1 MLSAFVFL
9 SQIVI
14 TSLVLHKL
22 VQEKRKAE
30 VLSLAWKLITIQG
43 DEVNLMRMISKLVI
57 FSLIVSIFIA
67 NIPQKVDASVSVSAA
82 SAVLIEQKS
91 GRILYEKDAHTKRR
105 IASITKIMTAKLA
118 IESGK
123 MNQYVKVSEQATRA
137 EGSSVYLKPGEKIKL
152 KDLVYGL
159 MLRSGN
165 DTAVAI
171 AEYVGGSVEGFA
183 YLMNL
188 KAKEIGMLNTHFSN
202 PHGLDDHENHYS
214 TAYDMAVLMRYAMQ
228 DKTFKKIS
236 GTKVYRA
243 PNPTEDWDRVWKNK
257 NRLLTKYKYSTGGKT
272 GFTKR
277 AKRTLVTTA
286 TKGDMNLIAVT
297 LNGPD
302 DWNDHISMYESGFKE
317 FDMAEVLSKG
327 KIEGVKNKYY
337 KNRLYVKKAI
347 VYPVTTEEMDLFSIK
362 YKLNKPIKK
371 FDEDKKTDEVV
382 GKAVVY
388 LDGRVIK
395 ETPIYYQNMP
405 EPNKGLLNSVRKIF
419 LTIIGVKSNG

>member
-1 MLSAFVFL
+1 
-9 SQIVI
+9 
-14 TSLVLHKL
+14 
-22 VQEKRKAE
+22 
-30 VLSLAWKLITIQG
+30 
-43 DEVNLMRMISKLVI
+43 MRMIWKLVI
-57 FSLIVSIFIA
+57 FSLLVSIFIA
-67 NIPQKVDASVSVSAA
+67 NIPQKVEASVTVNAA

-123 MNQYVKVSEQATRA
+123 MNEYVKVSEQATHA

-183 YLMNL
+183 YLMNQ

-202 PHGLDDHENHYS
+202 PHGLDDNKDHYS

-243 PNPTEDWDRVWKNK
+243 QNPTEDWDRVWKNK
-257 NRLLTKYKYSTGGKT
+257 NRLLTKYKYTTGGKT
-272 GFTKR
+272 GYTKL

-297 LNGPD
+297 LNDPD
-302 DWNDHISMYESGFKE
+302 DWNDHITMYESGFKG
-317 FDMAEVLSKG
+317 FDMAEVLHEG
-327 KIEGVKNKYY
+327 KIDGIKNKYY
-337 KNRLYVKKAI
+337 KNHLYVKKTI
-347 VYPVTTEEMDLFSIK
+347 VYPVTSEEMDLFSIK
-362 YKLNKPIKK
+362 YKLNKPTRK
-371 FDEDKKTDEVV
+371 FDEDKKNEEIV
-382 GKAVVY
+382 GKAAVY
-388 LDGRVIK
+388 LDGRVVQ
-395 ETPIYYQNMP
+395 ETPIYYQNVP
-405 EPNKGLLNSVRKIF
+405 EKKEGLFDFVKKIF
-419 LTIIGVKSNG
+419 LIFIGVKDNG

>member
-1 MLSAFVFL
+1 
-9 SQIVI
+9 
-14 TSLVLHKL
+14 
-22 VQEKRKAE
+22 
-30 VLSLAWKLITIQG
+30 
-43 DEVNLMRMISKLVI
+43 MRMIWKLVI

-67 NIPQKVDASVSVSAA
+67 NIPQKVEASVTVNAA

-123 MNQYVKVSEQATRA
+123 MNEYVKVSEQATHA

-183 YLMNL
+183 YLMNQ

-202 PHGLDDHENHYS
+202 PHGLDDHKDHYS

-243 PNPTEDWDRVWKNK
+243 QNPTEDWDRVWKNK
-257 NRLLTKYKYSTGGKT
+257 NRLLTKYKYTTGGKT
-272 GFTKR
+272 GYTKL

-297 LNGPD
+297 LNDPD
-302 DWNDHISMYESGFKE
+302 DWNDHITMYESGFKG
-317 FDMAEVLSKG
+317 FDMAEVLHEG
-327 KIEGVKNKYY
+327 KIDGIKNKYY
-337 KNRLYVKKAI
+337 KNHLYVKKTI
-347 VYPVTTEEMDLFSIK
+347 VYPVTSEEMDLFSIK
-362 YKLNKPIKK
+362 YKLNKPTRK
-371 FDEDKKTDEVV
+371 FDEDKKNEEIV
-382 GKAVVY
+382 GKAAVY
-388 LDGRVIK
+388 LDGRVVQ
-395 ETPIYYQNMP
+395 ETPIYYQNVP
-405 EPNKGLLNSVRKIF
+405 EKKEGLFDFVKKIF
-419 LTIIGVKSNG
+419 LIFIGVKDNG